1 MSTLF
6 YESFTIPAKLPV
18 KSIEELAA
26 IHTRAIKRLADL
38 QVSIANLGIE
48 GNVEQARLFSDTENY
63 PGLVAAQSA
72 LAGSLGSRWLQISRT
87 AADVVT
93 ETRDEL
99 NDWFR
104 NNLNV
109 AKIETRSA
117 PKSGST
123 AKPARRAA
131 SRKAA

>member
-18 KSIEELAA
+18 KSIEELGA
-26 IHTRAIKRLADL
+26 IHSRAIKRLADL

-48 GNVEQARLFSDTENY
+48 GNLEQARLLSNSEDY

-72 LAGSLGSRWLQISRT
+72 FAGSMGTRWLEISRA
-87 AADVVT
+87 AADVVS

-99 NDWFR
+99 NAWFR
-104 NNLNV
+104 KNLNV
-109 AKIETRSA
+109 AKVETRSA
-117 PKSGST
+117 SKAGAS
-123 AKPARRAA
+123 AKPSRRAI